1 MPDRNKFEMHKE
13 PRVGDWYEDDGSGQ
27 YMVYSARDQQ
37 VDDVNGKLHPETV
50 LTWVRVDSRE
60 EVDDELHMLR
70 ERGLMQ

>member
-27 YMVYSARDQQ
+27 YMAYTARDQQ
-37 VDDVNGKLHPETV
+37 VDDTVGNLRTETI
-50 LTWVRVDSRE
+50 LTWVRVDSHE
-60 EVDDELHMLR
+60 EVDAELQMLR